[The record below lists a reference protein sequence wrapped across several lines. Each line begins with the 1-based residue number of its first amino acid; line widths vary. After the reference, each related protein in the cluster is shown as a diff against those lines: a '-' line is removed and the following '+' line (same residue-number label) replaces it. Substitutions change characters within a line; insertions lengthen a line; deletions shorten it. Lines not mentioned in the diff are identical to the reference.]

1 VVPVE
6 HAAAMNAAATRPPVK
21 TSLERKTADLLE
33 LVGGPKSTVRVV
45 AD

>member
-6 HAAAMNAAATRPPVK
+6 HAAAMKAAATRPPVR
-21 TSLERKTADLLE
+21 TNLEGMTADLLE
-33 LVGGPKSTVRVV
+33 LVGGPKSTVGVD